1 MRDPSLLK
9 DNFVGISEDY
19 KLIYDFLQAIKHL
32 SKYNNGYDIV
42 VRPHPVENIE
52 AWKTFL
58 EDVPNTHVIREGSIS
73 PWVKSAFA
81 VMHNGCTTAIETIV
95 SNKPVLTYVTFEQ
108 KYSRML
114 GANKVGIRVETPNE
128 LLDKANK
135 LFNSFISDTK
145 NNDNNITDY
154 VSQLI
159 YFDKNELAAEK
170 IIKVWE
176 SFSNKSLNQFSNL
189 NFFKFKFLLR
199 INNFKNYI
207 VKFIK
212 KLLFINNSRIENE
225 KISTI

>member
-1 MRDPSLLK
+1 MRDPSYLK
-9 DNFVGISEDY
+9 ENFVGISDEY

-73 PWVKSAFA
+73 PWVKGAFA
-81 VMHNGCTTAIETIV
+81 VMHNGCTTAVETIV

-108 KYSRML
+108 KTTVL

-128 LLDKANK
+128 LLDKVNK
-135 LFNSFISDTK
+135 LFNSFISNTK
-145 NNDNNITDY
+145 NKNDNKITDY
-154 VSQLI
+154 ISQII

-176 SFSNKSLNQFSNL
+176 SFSDKSL
-189 NFFKFKFLLR
+189 
-199 INNFKNYI
+199 
-207 VKFIK
+207 
-212 KLLFINNSRIENE
+212 
-225 KISTI
+225 